1 MKQKTVLTQEEQLA
15 EYEKRKAA
23 LLKTYRNLKEDLEYA
38 VDNVEEGLIK
48 AKREKL
54 ARQIKS
60 LSAKISELESEESS
74 A

>member
-23 LLKTYRNLKEDLEYA
+23 LLNTYRNLKEDLEYA

-60 LSAKISELESEESS
+60 LSAKISELNSEESS

>member
-23 LLKTYRNLKEDLEYA
+23 LLNTYRNLKEDLEYA
-38 VDNVEEGLIK
+38 TDNVEEGLIK
-48 AKREKL
+48 AKREKV
-54 ARQIKS
+54 AQQIKS
-60 LSAKISELESEESS
+60 LSAKISALDSEESS

>member
-1 MKQKTVLTQEEQLA
+1 MNQKTVLTKEEQLL

-23 LLKTYRNLKEDLEYA
+23 LLNTYRTLKNDLEYA